1 MALECPKCCSKDH
14 RVVDSRPRAAPAF
27 WRRRLCEKCGHRF
40 STIEKI
46 QTGRL
51 DCVVTPSMAVK
62 IKAMRRNQM
71 KWKDIAKS
79 TGVSITTAWKVY
91 NGLYPS

>member
-1 MALECPKCCSKDH
+1 
-14 RVVDSRPRAAPAF
+14 
-27 WRRRLCEKCGHRF
+27 
-40 STIEKI
+40 
-46 QTGRL
+46 
-51 DCVVTPSMAVK
+51 MAVK
-62 IKAMRRNQM
+62 IKALRRNRM